1 MKLLKYITL
10 GATLLSFSACDSFLD
25 LKPISDET
33 ADNAYTRAA
42 QIESALAGTYTTLH
56 SDFYEWDEM
65 IYNDV
70 RSDNFYSGGDNPEI
84 HSFDLLTVTAVN
96 SKVDQDWSSLYNGI
110 FKANNVLYRID
121 GVVDLEEERKA
132 EIIGESKFLRGLF
145 YFSLVKLWGGVPL
158 ITQPTLST
166 APEDVNIPRSTEAE
180 IYAQIEQDLIE
191 AANALPETFVG
202 SEAKTRATKGACY
215 ALLAK
220 VYAQSKQWQKV
231 VDAVREVDN
240 SSAGYSLVSDY
251 NSLFTGANYE
261 NEECIFMPN
270 YIGGNIGNFASAM
283 MLPPSITNDDWRKF
297 GTPSVD
303 LVNAFDAESDVV
315 RKSAAILF
323 EDITAWRDQYWSNV
337 GENSTNLPFAYKWR
351 NPMAWSSTDRQYLL
365 RYADMLLVKAEAL
378 NELNDINGAAVEV
391 NKVRNRVGLNNLTS
405 DQMSSQE
412 VMRNTILNE
421 RRLEFAQEGMRWE
434 DLQRHGLL
442 VTTMSNLKE
451 FDKESNGFVN
461 YNMNE
466 NKILLPIPQVEMNR
480 NPNLE
485 QNPGY

>member
-1 MKLLKYITL
+1 MKIIKYITL
-10 GATLLSFSACDSFLD
+10 CATLLSFSACDNFLD

-33 ADNAYTRAA
+33 ADNAYTRAT

-56 SDFYEWDEM
+56 SDFYEWDVM
-65 IYNDV
+65 LFNDV

-84 HSFDLLTVTAVN
+84 HSVDLLTITAVN

-110 FKANNVLYRID
+110 FKANNVLYRVD
-121 GVVDLEEERKA
+121 GVVDLDPDRKE
-132 EIIGESKFLRGLF
+132 EIIGESKFLRALY
-145 YFSLVKLWGGVPL
+145 YFSLVKLWGPVPL

-166 APEDVNIPRSTEAE
+166 APEDVNIPRSSVEE
-180 IYAQIEQDLIE
+180 VYALIEQDLKE
-191 AANALPETFVG
+191 AAAALPDTFDG

-231 VDAVREVDN
+231 VEAVNEVDK
-240 SSAGYSLVSDY
+240 SSASYSLVNDY
-251 NSLFTGANYE
+251 NSLFTGGAYE
-261 NEECIFMPN
+261 NSECIFMPN
-270 YIGGNIGNFASAM
+270 YIGGNIGNFAPAM

-303 LVNAFDAESDVV
+303 LVNAFDAEGDVV
-315 RKSAAILF
+315 RKSAAILY

-337 GENSTNLPFAYKWR
+337 GEGSTNLPFAYKWR
-351 NPMAWSSTDRQYLL
+351 NPMAWSSTDRQYIL

-378 NELNDINGAAVEV
+378 NELNDINGAAIEV
-391 NKVRNRVGLNNLTS
+391 NKVRARVGLNHLTS
-405 DQMSSQE
+405 DKMTSQE

-434 DLQRHGLL
+434 DLQRHGQL
-442 VTTMSNLKE
+442 VNTMSNLKE
-451 FDKESNGFVN
+451 FDKDANAFVN
-461 YNMNE
+461 YDMNQD
-466 NKILLPIPQVEMNR
+466 KILLPIPQVEMNR